1 MAIIICQ
8 FSLRVD
14 KWMNGKWVN
23 PVACLLLLAGGILDK
38 ARRTAKQGNHLA
50 KIRAFEM
57 CVNRWNCQFVCK
69 DRGAQTTRA
78 TCRTNFTLSNMFF
91 LTTFLSISFFRE
103 TESTYIIV
111 SYFRIIQRL
120 IFQHNMVTTV
130 VPRVVAQLYYIFM
143 FSCLH
148 SVKVSFTL
156 FSFLMQY
163 NFITGMRL
171 PSNNKIQETTLV

>member
-1 MAIIICQ
+1 MSTDEI
-8 FSLRVD
+8 
-14 KWMNGKWVN
+14 VN
-23 PVACLLLLAGGILDK
+23 LF
-38 ARRTAKQGNHLA
+38 A
-50 KIRAFEM
+50 KIEELKQH
-57 CVNRWNCQFVCK
+57 VPLVGQI
-69 DRGAQTTRA
+69 
-78 TCRTNFTLSNMFF
+78 FTLSNMFF

-111 SYFRIIQRL
+111 SYFRITQRL

-163 NFITGMRL
+163 NFITSMRL